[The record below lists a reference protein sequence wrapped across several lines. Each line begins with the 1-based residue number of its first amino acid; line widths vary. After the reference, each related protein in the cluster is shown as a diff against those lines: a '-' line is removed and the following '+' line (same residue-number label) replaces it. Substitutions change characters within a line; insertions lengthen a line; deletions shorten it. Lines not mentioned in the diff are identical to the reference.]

1 MNQEDFSDTA
11 WQIEFVKGL
20 ITQDPLLFAPFSENL
35 QPKRRR
41 TVRRTVLNFW
51 NTNWGLMIKELQTL
65 EEGSYKRRIFR
76 RRFRVPFDCFALL
89 AQLCKEKSVLFNHS
103 LRKIL
108 PI

>member
-65 EEGSYKRRIFR
+65 EEGSYKHSSTTLFLSE
-76 RRFRVPFDCFALL
+76 LL
-89 AQLCKEKSVLFNHS
+89 MNASENDQQC
-103 LRKIL
+103 
-108 PI
+108 